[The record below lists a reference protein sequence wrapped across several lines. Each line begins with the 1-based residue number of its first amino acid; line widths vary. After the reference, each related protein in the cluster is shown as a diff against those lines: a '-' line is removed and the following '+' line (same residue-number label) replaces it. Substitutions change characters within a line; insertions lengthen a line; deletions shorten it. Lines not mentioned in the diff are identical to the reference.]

1 MNTEPARE
9 RSSTKVRRR
18 RRGRERVLFSSV
30 HLGSYR
36 PPPNSTLS
44 LTEVGQALGE
54 GLRLR
59 GVCGKHG
66 HLSTIYTGGPLVSR
80 LSHGQV
86 TPQGPPT
93 L

>member
-1 MNTEPARE
+1 M
-9 RSSTKVRRR
+9 
-18 RRGRERVLFSSV
+18 GRERVLFSSV

-59 GVCGKHG
+59 RVCGKHG
-66 HLSTIYTGGPLVSR
+66 HISTIYTGGPLVSR

-86 TPQGPPT
+86 TPQGPLT
-93 L
+93 R